1 MYPELTPP
9 LIAGL
14 GAALAVAGY
23 LAVFRP
29 VLRRLAVRQVVRRPT
44 EALLVVL
51 GSLIGTALIMAS
63 LVVGDS
69 LDRSVREVAYDS
81 LGPIDEYVTAPSA
94 QISEQAARRLKFLHE
109 DPNVD
114 GVLIMR
120 GDYAAAVLDKA
131 GQQRAEP
138 RALIWEVVFES
149 AANFGAPDR
158 SGLAVADP
166 GPGKVVVTER
176 LARRLDASPGDRIT
190 FYAYGQPL
198 PLTIA
203 AVIPSEG
210 VAGVGFGA
218 VDNRN
223 AFVRAGTLLPVA
235 RASGGEPTTTTFVS
249 NRGGVESGARL
260 TDEVTARIRAELG
273 PLGESGVA
281 VETPKQEVLDSAEQ
295 TSATLGSL
303 FLFIASFSIIA
314 GILLIV
320 NIFVMLSEERKGQLG
335 ILRAVGMRR
344 RRVTG
349 EFAVEGALYSA
360 GAALLGVVLGIGIGR
375 VVVVLAMNILNG
387 YEQGDNKLGIVFAVT
402 PTSVVNGLAAGFLI
416 AFLAVILTSVR
427 IARTNIIAAI
437 RDLERTPRR
446 RTRKLSLVLSGIATA
461 VLALASIP
469 AIANSSGAATYL
481 LPALTAVAAI
491 PLLHRIASPRTVY
504 SAVAGAVLAWGL
516 LANVVRPRMF
526 DSQSTATYVVLGCM
540 LSFAAVMLVTEHQA
554 ILLRPLRPLV
564 QRSSQAGLAT
574 RLAVAYPTAKR
585 FRTGATLGMYSI
597 VVLVIVL
604 LSQSSVVV
612 DSSVE
617 GSVKNA
623 TGGWSLRA
631 DYSPSAPIPDPQR
644 ALTSGEF
651 ADVITEA
658 APLLT
663 AEADASDPLGRTKD
677 LLAVF
682 AVGIPDGFAAGAPE
696 LTERLPNLP
705 NDAAVW
711 QLANAD
717 SSYVVLD
724 DTYGT
729 TGGPQGAT
737 VAPGDR
743 LELTDRASG
752 TRRTYTVAGVL
763 ADGSALYGMGSGEF
777 RYPVLM
783 GKPALRTFFGNQA
796 QVSSLLLRT
805 APGTDLAELS
815 SRLQAEFL
823 LNGLV
828 ATDIQQAVRD
838 GFASSRQFFQLMQ
851 GYLALG
857 LLVGITGLGVIM
869 VRAVRER
876 RRTIAVLRA
885 LGFRASTLRWSF
897 LAESTFIAVEGVVI
911 GALLGVVT
919 TWMLY
924 ENSPMFG
931 SLDVSFPIA
940 WGQIALT
947 VGVTLVASMI
957 ATLAP
962 ARRAAKIRPA
972 VALRIAN

>member
-9 LIAGL
+9 LVAVL
-14 GAALAVAGY
+14 GAALAVVTY
-23 LAVFRP
+23 LAIFRP

-69 LDRSVREVAYDS
+69 LDRSVRQVAYDT
-81 LGPIDEYVTAPSA
+81 LGPVDEYVTSPSA
-94 QISEQAARRLKFLHE
+94 PVGEQVARRLAVLRD
-109 DPNVD
+109 DPNID
-114 GVLIMR
+114 GVLTMR

-131 GQQRAEP
+131 GQRRAEP
-138 RALIWEVVFES
+138 RALVWEVAFD
-149 AANFGAPDR
+149 AAETFGAPDP
-158 SGLAVADP
+158 SGLAVTDP

-176 LARRLDASPGDRIT
+176 LAERLDASTGDRIT
-190 FYAYGQPL
+190 FYAYGKPL
-198 PLTIA
+198 PLTVA

-223 AFVRAGTLLPVA
+223 AFVPAGTLLPVA
-235 RASGGEPTTTTFVS
+235 RAAGGQPTTTTFVS

-260 TDEVTARIRAELG
+260 TDVVGARIRATLG
-273 PLGESGVA
+273 PMREAGA
-281 VETPKQEVLDSAEQ
+281 TVETPKQEVLDSAEQ
-295 TSATLGSL
+295 TGAVLGSL
-303 FLFIASFSIIA
+303 FLFIGSFSIIA

-360 GAALLGVVLGIGIGR
+360 GAALLGVVLGVGIGR
-375 VVVVLAMNILNG
+375 VVVVLAMGILNG
-387 YEQGDNKLGIVFAVT
+387 YDQGGNQLGIAFAVS
-402 PTSVVNGLAAGFLI
+402 PTSVINGLAAGFLI
-416 AFLAVILTSVR
+416 AFLAVVLTSVR
-427 IARTNIIAAI
+427 VARMNIIAAI

-446 RTRKLSLVLSGIATA
+446 RARKLSMVLSAIATA
-461 VLALASIP
+461 ILALASIP
-469 AIANSSGAATYL
+469 AIATSSGAATYL
-481 LPALTAVAAI
+481 LPTLALVAAV
-491 PLLHRIASPRTVY
+491 PLLRRIASPRTVY
-504 SAVAGAVLAWGL
+504 TGVATAVLAWGL
-516 LANVVRPRMF
+516 LANVARPRMY
-526 DSQSTATYVVLGCM
+526 DDQSTATYVVLGCM
-540 LSFAAVMLVTEHQA
+540 LSFAAVVLVSEHQE

-564 QRSSQAGLAT
+564 QRPSQAGLAT

-604 LSQSSVVV
+604 LSQISAVI
-612 DSSVE
+612 DSGVE
-617 GSVKNA
+617 GSVRDA
-623 TGGWSLRA
+623 TGGWSLRV
-631 DYSPSAPIPDPQR
+631 DYSPTAPIPDPAR
-644 ALTSGEF
+644 TFTSDQF
-651 ADVITEA
+651 AGKVTAA

-663 AEADASDPLGRTKD
+663 AEADGNDPLGRTED
-677 LLAVF
+677 ALPVLAIGV
-682 AVGIPDGFAAGAPE
+682 PDAFTTGAPE
-696 LTERLPNLP
+696 LNERLPGLQD
-705 NDAAVW
+705 DAAVW
-711 QLANAD
+711 GRTRAD
-717 SSYVVLD
+717 PSYVVLVD
-724 DTYGT
+724 DYGS

-737 VAPGDR
+737 VAPGDT
-743 LELTDRASG
+743 LELTDRSTGA
-752 TRRTYTVAGVL
+752 RRTYTVAGVL
-763 ADGSALYGMGSGEF
+763 ANGTALYGLGSGEF

-783 GKPALRTFFGNQA
+783 GQTGLREFLGSQLQLT
-796 QVSSLLLRT
+796 SLLLRT
-805 APGTDLAELS
+805 APGTDVADLA
-815 SRLQAEFL
+815 SRLQAQFL

-828 ATDIQQAVRD
+828 ATDIQQVARD
-838 GFASSRQFFQLMQ
+838 GFASTRQFFQLMQ

-857 LLVGITGLGVIM
+857 LLVGIIGLGVIM

-897 LAESTFIAVEGVVI
+897 LAESTFIALEGVII
-911 GALLGVVT
+911 GALLGVLT
-919 TWMLY
+919 TWVLY
-924 ENSPMFG
+924 ENSPTFG
-931 SLDVSFPIA
+931 SLDASFPIA
-940 WGQIALT
+940 WGHIALT
-947 VGVTLVASMI
+947 VGVTLVASLL